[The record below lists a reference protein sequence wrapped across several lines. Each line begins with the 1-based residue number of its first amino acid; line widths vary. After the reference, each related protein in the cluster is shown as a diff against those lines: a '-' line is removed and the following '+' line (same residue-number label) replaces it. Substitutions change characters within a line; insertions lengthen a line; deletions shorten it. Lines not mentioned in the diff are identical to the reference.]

1 MFNQKNIS
9 VEELRK
15 KYPKGTVVV
24 LEYMNDIQAPPVGTK
39 GVVEYVDDAGGI
51 HTRWETGCGL
61 ALLPE
66 VDKFYILRKD

>member
-1 MFNQKNIS
+1 
-9 VEELRK
+9 
-15 KYPKGTVVV
+15 
-24 LEYMNDIQAPPVGTK
+24 MNDIQAPPVGTK

-61 ALLPE
+61 ALLAD

>member
-1 MFNQKNIS
+1 MFNQTIS

-39 GVVEYVDDAGGI
+39 GIVKYVDDAGGI